1 MKNLLAR
8 GGIEFL
14 AVLLGI
20 TGSLYIDR
28 LTNENEIRDE
38 IKDSFNS
45 LHTELQHNIDN
56 LDMWFSHIEISLNQF
71 ELILNKKNYSTFSND
86 QLDKAFF
93 YTFSN
98 FGEKMRT
105 SVFDAM
111 KSSGLIYKID
121 DINIKNQI
129 LQLYQRSYS
138 RHDWMLDYDETRY
151 LKVYDMVMNEFVF
164 DNKQNSND
172 YYLNLDWGNKR
183 NLEQLNTNFR
193 YRNHLISNKENKKLY
208 SIVNRQAKEKTEEIL
223 VALNSYLK

>member
-71 ELILNKKNYSTFSND
+71 ELILNKKNYSSFSND

-93 YTFSN
+93 YTFST

-151 LKVYDMVMNEFVF
+151 VIKLDVEFLGTMYETEFTLDDRKDRTPILFDREFMSKVNVMVNPDRKYVVTT
-164 DNKQNSND
+164 KYS
-172 YYLNLDWGNKR
+172 LD
-183 NLEQLNTNFR
+183 
-193 YRNHLISNKENKKLY
+193 
-208 SIVNRQAKEKTEEIL
+208 
-223 VALNSYLK
+223 